1 MPRSHSRTLDLP
13 LPPPGTFAL
22 LVTPSAIRG
31 WWGAARVIV
40 LPREGGV
47 WAAAW
52 GGREDDPDYVTGA
65 RISVFDPPKRL
76 RLSGFNTFARG
87 GPLPFPSDLLSTE
100 FSVAPARGGSLLT
113 VVQSGFP
120 DDARADDF
128 FAGCERGW
136 QETFEGIRRFA
147 QATGVG

>member
-13 LPPPGTFAL
+13 LSPAETFAL
-22 LVTPSAIRG
+22 LVTPSAIRA
-31 WWGAARVIV
+31 WWGAARAIV

-52 GGREDDPDYVTGA
+52 GGGEDNPDYVTEA
-65 RISVFDPPKRL
+65 RIAIFDPPKRL
-76 RLSGFNTFARG
+76 RLTGFNYFARS
-87 GPLPFPSDLLSTE
+87 GPLAFPSEFLSTE

-128 FAGCERGW
+128 YAGCERGW
-136 QETFEGIRRFA
+136 QETFEGIRRYVQSA
-147 QATGVG
+147 KAG